1 LAKAT
6 DSFQWQK
13 TMSDNQLTWTPPP
26 RPEWLTAFNDEGRH
40 MEIRDLVPLDP
51 DELVATAR
59 RATAFDDFGD
69 ERWREPFHVL
79 TKSLE
84 EEAALN
90 FFGRLM
96 ARNDVLN
103 WLKALL
109 GIRAAFKQHPEIAEE
124 EIDRPLF
131 IAAVPRSG
139 SSILFELLSLDPA
152 FGSPLQWE
160 MMFPYPPPEKATYTT
175 DPRIEKCQ
183 HLITQ
188 WGRVAPSFAA
198 IHQMDARLPN
208 ECIFAQAACFTSEYF
223 PSQFQLPSYMEWLAT
238 KADWEYSYSFY
249 KSFLQ
254 VLQWHNPRRHWLL
267 KAPSHMN
274 YLPVIFKVFPD
285 ARVLL
290 THRDPLVAQASVT
303 NMMGTL
309 FWIRSDKPMEVKA
322 FAGMLSPETMAAGL
336 DRVIDWLDSGAIPK
350 AQVMSSLYADLIQSP
365 VEAIRLI
372 YEKSGM
378 AFTEAMAQRIRD
390 YLADKPQGKF
400 GKHKYDVAEAE
411 EAARRRALFRR
422 YQEYF
427 GVPNEI

>member
-1 LAKAT
+1 MTNDLA
-6 DSFQWQK
+6 
-13 TMSDNQLTWTPPP
+13 WTPPP
-26 RPEWLTAFNDEGRH
+26 HPEWLATFNDEGRH
-40 MEIRDLVPLDP
+40 MDIRDLVPLDP
-51 DELVATAR
+51 EELVATAR
-59 RATAFDDFGD
+59 RATGFEDFGD

-79 TKSLE
+79 IKSLE
-84 EEAALN
+84 EEAELN

-109 GIRAAFKQHPEIAEE
+109 GIRAAFSQHPEIADEV
-124 EIDRPLF
+124 IDRPLF

-139 SSILFELLSLDPA
+139 SSILFELLSLDSS

-160 MMFPYPPPEKATYTT
+160 MMFPYPPPEKATFAT

-183 HLITQ
+183 HLVTQ
-188 WGRVAPSFAA
+188 WERVAPSFAA

-208 ECIFAQAACFTSEYF
+208 ECIYAQAACFTSEYF
-223 PSQFQLPSYMEWLAT
+223 PSQFQIPSYMEWLAT
-238 KADWEYSYSFY
+238 RADWDYSYSFY
-249 KSFLQ
+249 KSFLK
-254 VLQWHNPRRHWLL
+254 VLQWRNPRRHWLL

-303 NMMGTL
+303 NLMGTL

-322 FAGMLSPETMAAGL
+322 FAGMLSPETMAWGL
-336 DRVIDWLDSGAIPK
+336 NRVIDWLDSGAIPK

-365 VEAIRLI
+365 IEAIRRI
-372 YEKSGM
+372 YDKSGM
-378 AFTEAMAQRIRD
+378 DFTEAMEGRIRA

-400 GKHKYDVAEAE
+400 GRHTYDVAEAE
-411 EAARRRALFRR
+411 EAKRRRGLFRR
-422 YQEYF
+422 YQEHF